1 MLISIIIPVF
11 NEADNLPQ
19 LQKRLIKILNE
30 ISYQYELIYIND
42 GSNDSSLEVLKG
54 ILIHEVTVIDFS
66 RNFGK
71 ESAISAGLI
80 HAKGEVIIPIDSDLQ
95 HPPELI
101 KEMVQ
106 MYLKGWDVV
115 FASRI
120 DRNSDSYI
128 RRKLTNFFYKIND
141 SITEHP
147 LPLNS
152 GDFRLM
158 SRKVVDAINSL
169 PEKNK
174 YMKGIY
180 SWVGFKTT
188 NISYEVAPRVNGVT
202 SFNLLNLYKL
212 AINGLFNF
220 TTLPLKI
227 WIYIGLSVAT
237 FSFLYAI
244 VILVKTLIFGIDTPG
259 YASTIIAVLFMG
271 GIQLI
276 GIGVL
281 GEYISLIFTESKQR
295 PTYII
300 KDLIKLSNDDKK
312 IP

>member
-1 MLISIIIPVF
+1 MLISIVIPVF
-11 NEADNLPQ
+11 NESSNLPH
-19 LQKRLIKILNE
+19 LQERLIRVLSNT
-30 ISYQYELIYIND
+30 SYSYELIYIND
-42 GSNDSSLEVLKG
+42 GSTDSSLEILKKIITPEVL
-54 ILIHEVTVIDFS
+54 IIDFS

-80 HAKGEVIIPIDSDLQ
+80 HARGDVVIPIDSDLQ

-101 KEMVQ
+101 TELIQ
-106 MYLKGWDVV
+106 THLKGWDVV

-120 DRNSDSYI
+120 DRKNDGFFRS
-128 RRKLTNFFYKIND
+128 KLTKFFYKIND

-147 LPLNS
+147 IPLNS

-158 SRKVVDAINSL
+158 SRKVVNAINSL

-180 SWVGFKTT
+180 GWVGFDTT
-188 NISYEVAPRVNGVT
+188 NISYEVAPRLNGVT
-202 SFNLLNLYKL
+202 SFNFLNLYKL
-212 AINGLFNF
+212 AINGIFNF
-220 TTLPLKI
+220 TSLPLKI
-227 WIYIGLSVAT
+227 WTYIGLTVAS
-237 FSFLYAI
+237 FSFLYSI
-244 VILVKTLIFGIDTPG
+244 SILLKTLLFGVETPG

-295 PTYII
+295 PTYIV
-300 KDLIKLSNDDKK
+300 KDLIKYFND
-312 IP
+312 

>member
-1 MLISIIIPVF
+1 MLISIVIPVF
-11 NEADNLPQ
+11 NEAENLTF
-19 LQKRLIKILNE
+19 LQERLIRVMNQL
-30 ISYQYELIYIND
+30 SCPYELIYIND
-42 GSNDSSLEVLKG
+42 GSSDLSLEILKG
-54 ILIHEVTVIDFS
+54 IITPEVLIIDFS

-71 ESAISAGLI
+71 ESAISAGLM
-80 HAKGEVIIPIDSDLQ
+80 HAKGDVVIPIDSDLQ

-101 KEMVQ
+101 SELVQ
-106 MYLKGWDVV
+106 THLKGWDVV

-120 DRNSDSYI
+120 DRKSDGLFRSI
-128 RRKLTNFFYKIND
+128 FTKFFYRIND

-147 LPLNS
+147 LPINS

-158 SRKVVDAINSL
+158 SRRVVNAINSL

-188 NISYEVAPRVNGVT
+188 NISYEVAPRLNGVT
-202 SFNLLNLYKL
+202 TFNFLNLYKL

-227 WIYIGLSVAT
+227 WTYIGLTVAS
-237 FSFLYAI
+237 FSFLYSI
-244 VILVKTLIFGIDTPG
+244 IILVKTLIFGVDTPG

-295 PTYII
+295 PSYII
-300 KDLIKLSNDDKK
+300 KDVIKSNND
-312 IP
+312 

>member
-1 MLISIIIPVF
+1 MLVSIVIPVF
-11 NEADNLPQ
+11 NEAENLAK
-19 LQKRLIKILNE
+19 LQERIINVMNQILY
-30 ISYQYELIYIND
+30 SYELIYIND
-42 GSNDSSLEVLKG
+42 GSSDSSLEILKNIITPEG
-54 ILIHEVTVIDFS
+54 LIIDFS

-71 ESAISAGLI
+71 ESAISAGLM
-80 HAKGEVIIPIDSDLQ
+80 HAKGDVVIPIDSDLQ

-101 KEMVQ
+101 KE
-106 MYLKGWDVV
+106 LIKTHLNGWDVV
-115 FASRI
+115 FASRV
-120 DRNSDSYI
+120 DRKNDGFFRGI
-128 RRKLTNFFYKIND
+128 FTKIFYKINE

-147 LPLNS
+147 LPTNS

-158 SRKVVDAINSL
+158 SRRVVNAINSL

-188 NISYEVAPRVNGVT
+188 SISYEVAPRLNGVT
-202 SFNLLNLYKL
+202 SFNFLNLYKL

-220 TTLPLKI
+220 TTFPLKV
-227 WIYIGLSVAT
+227 WTYIGFSVAS
-237 FSFLYAI
+237 FSFLYSI
-244 VILVKTLIFGIDTPG
+244 VILIKTLIFGVDTPG
-259 YASTIIAVLFMG
+259 YASTMISVLFMG

-281 GEYISLIFTESKQR
+281 GEYISLIFIESKQR

-300 KDLIKLSNDDKK
+300 KDLIKFDNDGK
-312 IP
+312 

>member
-1 MLISIIIPVF
+1 MLISIVIPVF
-11 NEADNLPQ
+11 NEAENLTF
-19 LQKRLIKILNE
+19 LQERLIRVMNQL
-30 ISYQYELIYIND
+30 SCPYELIYIND
-42 GSNDSSLEVLKG
+42 GSSDLSLEILKG
-54 ILIHEVTVIDFS
+54 IITPEVLIIDFS

-71 ESAISAGLI
+71 ESAISAGLM
-80 HAKGEVIIPIDSDLQ
+80 HAKGDVVIPIDSDLQ

-101 KEMVQ
+101 SELVQ
-106 MYLKGWDVV
+106 THLKGWDVV

-120 DRNSDSYI
+120 DRKSDGLFRSI
-128 RRKLTNFFYKIND
+128 FTKFFYRIND

-147 LPLNS
+147 LPINS

-158 SRKVVDAINSL
+158 SRRVVNAINSL

-188 NISYEVAPRVNGVT
+188 NISYEVAPRLNGVT
-202 SFNLLNLYKL
+202 SFNFLILYKL

-227 WIYIGLSVAT
+227 WTYIGLTVAS
-237 FSFLYAI
+237 FSFLYSVI
-244 VILVKTLIFGIDTPG
+244 ILVKTLIFGVDTPG

-295 PTYII
+295 PSYII
-300 KDLIKLSNDDKK
+300 KDVIKSNND
-312 IP
+312 

>member
-11 NEADNLPQ
+11 NESENLPF
-19 LQKRLIKILNE
+19 LHNRLISTLKKI
-30 ISYQYELIYIND
+30 SHPYELIYIND
-42 GSNDSSLEVLKG
+42 GSSDSSFLVLKEL
-54 ILIHEVTVIDFS
+54 LIPEMKIIDFS

-71 ESAISAGLI
+71 EAALSAGLV
-80 HAKGEVIIPIDSDLQ
+80 HASGDVVIPIDADLQ

-101 KEMVQ
+101 EEMVHVHS
-106 MYLKGWDVV
+106 KGWDVV

-120 DRNSDSYI
+120 DRKNDGFL
-128 RRKLTNFFYKIND
+128 RGKLTNYFYKIND
-141 SITEHP
+141 SMTEHP

-169 PEKNK
+169 PEKNRF
-174 YMKGIY
+174 MKGIY
-180 SWVGFKTT
+180 SWVGFKTV
-188 NISYEVAPRVNGVT
+188 NISYEVAPRLKGAT
-202 SFNLLNLYKL
+202 SFSLMSLYKL

-227 WIYIGLSVAT
+227 WTYIGLSVAS
-237 FSFLYAI
+237 FSFLYS
-244 VILVKTLIFGIDTPG
+244 ILILIKTLVFGVDTPG

-281 GEYISLIFTESKQR
+281 GEYISLIFTETKQR
-295 PTYII
+295 PAYII
-300 KDLIKLSNDDKK
+300 REFIKNNND
-312 IP
+312 

>member
-1 MLISIIIPVF
+1 MLISIVIPVF
-11 NEADNLPQ
+11 NEAENLKY
-19 LQKRLIKILNE
+19 LQERLIHVMNQ
-30 ISYQYELIYIND
+30 ISYPYELIYIND
-42 GSNDSSLEVLKG
+42 GSSDSSLEILKEIITPEVL
-54 ILIHEVTVIDFS
+54 IIDFS

-71 ESAISAGLI
+71 ESAISAGLM
-80 HAKGEVIIPIDSDLQ
+80 HAKGDVVIPIDSDLQ

-101 KEMVQ
+101 NELVLTH
-106 MYLKGWDVV
+106 LKGWDVV
-115 FASRI
+115 FASRN
-120 DRNSDSYI
+120 DRESDGFFRGI
-128 RRKLTNFFYKIND
+128 FTKFFYKIND

-147 LPLNS
+147 LPVNS

-158 SRKVVDAINSL
+158 SRRVVDAINSL

-188 NISYEVAPRVNGVT
+188 NISYDVAPRLNGVT
-202 SFNLLNLYKL
+202 SFNFFNLYKL

-227 WIYIGLSVAT
+227 WTYIGLTVAS
-237 FSFLYAI
+237 FSFLYSI
-244 VILVKTLIFGIDTPG
+244 IILVKTLIFGVDTPG

-276 GIGVL
+276 GVGVL

-295 PTYII
+295 PSYII
-300 KDLIKLSNDDKK
+300 KDLIKSNND
-312 IP
+312 

>member
-1 MLISIIIPVF
+1 MLISIVIPVF

-30 ISYQYELIYIND
+30 ISYSYELIYIND
-42 GSNDSSLEVLKG
+42 GSNDSSLDVLKG
-54 ILIHEVTVIDFS
+54 ILIPEVTVIDFS

-106 MYLKGWDVV
+106 TYLKGWDVV

-120 DRNSDSYI
+120 DRNGDSYM
-128 RRKLTNFFYKIND
+128 RRKLTNLFYKIND
-141 SITEHP
+141 SITDHP

-237 FSFLYAI
+237 FSFLYSI

-295 PTYII
+295 PAYII
-300 KDLIKLSNDDKK
+300 KDLIKLSKDDTKSL
-312 IP
+312 

>member
-19 LQKRLIKILNE
+19 LHKRLINILEE
-30 ISYQYELIYIND
+30 ISYPYELIYIND
-42 GSNDSSLEVLKG
+42 GSNDSSLDVLKG
-54 ILIHEVTVIDFS
+54 ILLPEVTVIDFS

-71 ESAISAGLI
+71 ESAISVGLI
-80 HAKGEVIIPIDSDLQ
+80 HAKGNVIIPIDSDLQ

-106 MYLKGWDVV
+106 TYLKGWDVV

-120 DRNSDSYI
+120 DRNSDSYM
-128 RRKLTNFFYKIND
+128 RRKLTKFFYKIND

-158 SRKVVDAINSL
+158 SRRVVDAINSL

-188 NISYEVAPRVNGVT
+188 NISYEVAPRLNGVT
-202 SFNLLNLYKL
+202 SFNLVKLYKL

-227 WIYIGLSVAT
+227 WVYIGLSVAT
-237 FSFLYAI
+237 LSFLYSI

-281 GEYISLIFTESKQR
+281 GEYISLIFIESKQR
-295 PTYII
+295 PSYII
-300 KDLIKLSNDDKK
+300 RDIIKYTSDETKN
-312 IP
+312 P